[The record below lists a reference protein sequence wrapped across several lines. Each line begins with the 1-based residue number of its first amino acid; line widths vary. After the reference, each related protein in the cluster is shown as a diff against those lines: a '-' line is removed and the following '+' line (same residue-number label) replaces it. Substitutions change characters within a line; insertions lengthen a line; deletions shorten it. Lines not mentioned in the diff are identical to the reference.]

1 MLLFEVPKWNLCLS
15 VSHCASCMV
24 IINYLMYLAEWT
36 SHWSSILSLHEK
48 ICEGCVADKQR
59 TNVQH
64 IHMCSYME
72 NISHKSLLVCAAVD
86 LLFDFSKSWR
96 HPFGGLRPQLN
107 YFWAFIPHVS
117 SYPHTFCCPLSSTP
131 MKSMNPSH
139 KPIHPPSSPLAAKGS
154 PAIPLLIAR
163 LELLSEFFRAFS
175 CLLPQV

>member
-72 NISHKSLLVCAAVD
+72 NISHQSLLVCAAVD

-96 HPFGGLRPQLN
+96 HSFGGLRPAIQQSILN
-107 YFWAFIPHVS
+107 TAIKFTAINIRISWMELANNLICRGIDEDMTYKVS
-117 SYPHTFCCPLSSTP
+117 ISLYRWVECC
-131 MKSMNPSH
+131 
-139 KPIHPPSSPLAAKGS
+139 
-154 PAIPLLIAR
+154 
-163 LELLSEFFRAFS
+163 
-175 CLLPQV
+175 VV

>member
-59 TNVQH
+59 ANVQH

-117 SYPHTFCCPLSSTP
+117 SYPHIFCCPLSSTP

-139 KPIHPPSSPLAAKGS
+139 KPIHPPHHLHWPQKALQPFLSLSLA
-154 PAIPLLIAR
+154 
-163 LELLSEFFRAFS
+163 
-175 CLLPQV
+175 